1 MKILDIADTALYQ
14 AKTKG
19 RNQTALRIPRSTAAV
34 SAHATAPERI
44 AALIVESLAVPIPID
59 GREVSVSVSVG
70 VCALVAGAVDEID
83 LLKNA
88 DAALY
93 DAKTSGRNR
102 YQIHTPHLAPIP
114 TA

>member
-70 VCALVAGAVDEID
+70 VCALVAGAVDAID

-93 DAKTSGRNR
+93 DAKTSGRKIGR
-102 YQIHTPHLAPIP
+102 AHV
-114 TA
+114 

>member
-1 MKILDIADTALYQ
+1 MRKDDTVARLGGDEFVVLLLDLTDLRAA
-14 AKTKG
+14 G
-19 RNQTALRIPRSTAAV
+19 RMAAM
-34 SAHATAPERI
+34 
-44 AALIVESLAVPIPID
+44 IVESLAVPIPVD
-59 GREVSVSVSVG
+59 GIEVPVSASIG
-70 VCALVAGAVDEID
+70 VCAIAADVIAATD

-102 YQIHTPHLAPIP
+102 FQIYSPNPAPIL